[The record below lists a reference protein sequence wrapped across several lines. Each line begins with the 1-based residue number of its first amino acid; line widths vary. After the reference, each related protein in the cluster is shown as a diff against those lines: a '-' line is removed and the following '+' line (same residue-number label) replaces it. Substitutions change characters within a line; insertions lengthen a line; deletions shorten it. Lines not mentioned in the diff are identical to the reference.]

1 VTAPTAIGPL
11 TNERWTWTVEA
22 YDKAAE
28 IGLFGPD
35 PKVELLEGEVY
46 TIAPMLPGHSTAIRK
61 LDRLVGREL
70 DPAQWAVGSQTPV
83 LLNDRSEPEPDLW
96 VAKGGDDTYLR
107 RHPGPDDLVLVVEVA
122 DTSLTRDRE
131 QKIPAYAAAG
141 IPYAWLVS
149 LPEKTITAYSGPAP
163 AERGYEQ
170 VSVFHPGETVTHPPT
185 GFALDLAQLI

>member
-1 VTAPTAIGPL
+1 MTAPTATGPL

-46 TIAPMLPGHSTAIRK
+46 TIAPMLPGHSTAVDMLRDLLRQHLK
-61 LDRLVGREL
+61 
-70 DPAQWAVGSQTPV
+70 PALWAVGSQTPV
-83 LLNDRSEPEPDLW
+83 RVGGRSEPEPDLW
-96 VAKGGDDTYLR
+96 VARGDRKTYLH
-107 RHPGPDDLVLVVEVA
+107 RHPNQEDLVLVVEVA

-149 LPEKTITAYSGPAP
+149 LPDKTITAYSGPLP
-163 AERGYEQ
+163 AERRYEHA
-170 VSVFHPGETVTHPPT
+170 SVFHPGETLTHPPT
-185 GFALDLAQLI
+185 GFGVDLAQLI

>member
-1 VTAPTAIGPL
+1 MTAPTAIGPL

-46 TIAPMLPGHSTAIRK
+46 TIAPTLPGHSTAVRK
-61 LDRLVGREL
+61 RARLVGREL
-70 DPAQWAVGSQTPV
+70 DPARWAVGSQTPV
-83 LLNDRSEPEPDLW
+83 LLSDRSEPEPGVW
-96 VAKGGDDTYLR
+96 IAKGDDDTYLR
-107 RHPGPDDLVLVVEVA
+107 RHPGPHDLVLVVEVA

-149 LPEKTITAYSGPAP
+149 LPEKTITAYSSPLP
-163 AERGYEQ
+163 AERRYEHAP
-170 VSVFHPGETVTHPPT
+170 VFHPGETVTHPPT
-185 GFALDLAQLI
+185 GFTVDLAQLI